1 MPGIRSTFGTQT
13 ELLNSLRLMFS
24 RLGSHRCPNG
34 HAAPPTINVARSARS
49 SARNAAR
56 SSSALARSSW
66 RSTAKG
72 RAPPARGTG
81 TVREVN
87 RDVLVPDESLTIEQ
101 GAVAPWNQFMWS
113 LMTDVVRE
121 MGVRTDVPFSEL
133 TPEER
138 RIVFD
143 GPAEKRHILYKAKKT
158 DTFAELDFTYFNA
171 VYTVENALAKAKD
184 EKGLARVSKFLV
196 ERPCPACG
204 RVAPE
209 RARTHL
215 HAGRQD
221 LAAGGRA
228 HAGGIRPLGRRRALH
243 AAPVACAH
251 GQLHRRAVP
260 AHGTT
265 PHGPGLGYLALDR
278 AGATLSTGERQ
289 RVQLARAVRNRTT
302 GVLYV
307 LDEPSIGLHPSN
319 IDGLL
324 DVARDLLGHGNSV
337 VLVDHDARMLRAA
350 DWIVEM
356 GPARGATAAPW
367 CARAPWTTC
376 ARTPPRSSARIL
388 GKGAPALVRERTA
401 AARLF
406 DEGTIRLSTAPLHT
420 VHALDLELPMGR
432 LVAVTGVSGSGKTTL
447 VLESLVPAL
456 EARLAGEAL
465 PSHVRALDAED
476 VTKAR
481 SSTPRPSGRTCVPPW
496 PPTRTC

>member
-1 MPGIRSTFGTQT
+1 MHGASGAREMCIRD
-13 ELLNSLRLMFS
+13 R
-24 RLGSHRCPNG
+24 
-34 HAAPPTINVARSARS
+34 
-49 SARNAAR
+49 
-56 SSSALARSSW
+56 
-66 RSTAKG
+66 
-72 RAPPARGTG
+72 
-81 TVREVN
+81 
-87 RDVLVPDESLTIEQ
+87 

-204 RVAPE
+204 GSRLNE
-209 RARTHL
+209 RARTCTL
-215 HAGRQD
+215 AGKTLPQ
-221 LAAGGRA
+221 AA
-228 HAGGIRPLGRRRALH
+228 ALTLEESVRW
-243 AAPVACAH
+243 VA
-251 GQLHRRAVP
+251 AVP
-260 AHGTT
+260 STLPPSLAPMASSIAEQYLHTAQRLMEL
-265 PHGPGLGYLALDR
+265 GLGYLALDR

-319 IDGLL
+319 IHGLL

-350 DWIVEM
+350 DRIVEM
-356 GPARGATAAPW
+356 GPGAGRDGGTVVCQGAVDDV
-367 CARAPWTTC
+367 
-376 ARTPPRSSARIL
+376 RTNPASLIGPFL

-420 VHALDLELPMGR
+420 VHALDLELPDVYKRQGHR
-432 LVAVTGVSGSGKTTL
+432 PAAQASGS
-447 VLESLVPAL
+447 
-456 EARLAGEAL
+456 ARA
-465 PSHVRALDAED
+465 PPRARRR
-476 VTKAR
+476 AR
-481 SSTPRPSGRTCVPPW
+481 SAP
-496 PPTRTC
+496 